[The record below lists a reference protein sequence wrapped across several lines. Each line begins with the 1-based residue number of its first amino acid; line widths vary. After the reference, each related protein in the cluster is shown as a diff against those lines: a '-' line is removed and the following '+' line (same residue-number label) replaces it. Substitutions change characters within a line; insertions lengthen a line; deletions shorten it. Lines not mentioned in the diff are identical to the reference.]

1 MLYMTNMTS
10 DSKNVKTASKLDA
23 LIGNKM
29 NQLRLARGVTRHQLA
44 EKVGVT
50 HQQLQKYEKGINRIT
65 ASRLADIAHALGVD
79 VTYFFED
86 DLLPLDDEHI
96 ERQRMCIEL
105 MRDFARIKRPDQQEA
120 IRRLVKVL
128 VDEAGAA

>member
-1 MLYMTNMTS
+1 MATQR
-10 DSKNVKTASKLDA
+10 NVKEANALDG

-29 NQLRLARGVTRHQLA
+29 NQLRLARGMTRHQLA

-50 HQQLQKYEKGINRIT
+50 HQQLQKYEKGVNRIT
-65 ASRLADIAHALGVD
+65 ASRLSDIAQALGVD
-79 VTYFFED
+79 VTYFFDE
-86 DLLPLDDEHI
+86 DLLPLDNEQI

-128 VDEAGAA
+128 VEEGA

>member
-1 MLYMTNMTS
+1 MAT
-10 DSKNVKTASKLDA
+10 KNVKEANALDG

-29 NQLRLARGVTRHQLA
+29 NQLRLARGMTRHQLA

-50 HQQLQKYEKGINRIT
+50 HQQLQKYEKGVNRIT
-65 ASRLADIAHALGVD
+65 ASRLADIAKALGVD
-79 VTYFFED
+79 VTYFFEE
-86 DLLPLDDEHI
+86 DLLPLDNEYI

-128 VDEAGAA
+128 VAEEA